1 MAFTRECCL
10 SVVMGKRLKGKII
23 AIIGGTTGIGFA
35 AAESLLAEGA
45 KIVVVGVDRS
55 TSQKAQKSFGK
66 AAKVLTADATNPET
80 AVKAIKAALKTFGG
94 FHGLY
99 HVAGG
104 SGRRMGD
111 GPLHECTD
119 TGWVYTMGLNLDSV
133 FYSNRA
139 AVQQFLKQGSG
150 GVVLNLS
157 SVLAWAPSPKFFSTH
172 AYATAK
178 AGIVGLTRASAA
190 YYAAQNIRF
199 NVLAP
204 GLVATPMSERAQT
217 NEAIMQFIKT
227 KQPLDGGRIGRP
239 EDLSAAAVF
248 LLSDEAKF
256 ITGQVLAVDGGWEVA
271 EGQG

>member
-1 MAFTRECCL
+1 MA
-10 SVVMGKRLKGKII
+10 SRLKNRVIV
-23 AIIGGTTGIGFA
+23 IIGGTSGIGLV
-35 AAESLLAEGA
+35 AAEATMAEGA
-45 KIVVVGVDRS
+45 KVVAVGKDRA
-55 TSQKAQKSFGK
+55 TSIKAQKLLGT
-66 AAKVLTADATNPET
+66 AAKVLTADAMDPDT
-80 AVKAIKAALKTFGG
+80 AVTAIRVALKQFGG

-119 TGWVYTMGLNLDSV
+119 TGWAYTLGLNLDSV

-139 AVQQFLKQGSG
+139 AVRQFLKQGSG
-150 GVVLNLS
+150 GAVLNLA
-157 SVLAWAPSPKFFSTH
+157 SVLAWSPSPQFFSTH

-178 AGIVGLTRASAA
+178 AGIIGMTRASAA
-190 YYAAQNIRF
+190 HYAGQNVRF

-204 GLVATPMSERAQT
+204 ALVATPMSERAQT

-239 EDLSAAAVF
+239 EDLSGAAVF

-256 ITGQVLAVDGGWEVA
+256 VTGQVLAVDGGWEVA
-271 EGQG
+271 EGQA

>member
-1 MAFTRECCL
+1 
-10 SVVMGKRLKGKII
+10 MGLRLENKVIV
-23 AIIGGTTGIGFA
+23 IIGGTSGIGLSA
-35 AAESLLAEGA
+35 AQAFLAEGA
-45 KIVVVGVDRS
+45 KVVGVGVDRA
-55 TSQKAQKSFGK
+55 TSLKAQKLLGK
-66 AAKVLTADATNPET
+66 VAKVITADATKPDT
-80 AVKAIKAALKTFGG
+80 AVKAIRAALKHFCG

-104 SGRRMGD
+104 SGRRFGD

-150 GVVLNLS
+150 GVVLNLA

-190 YYAAQNIRF
+190 YYSAQNIRF

-227 KQPLDGGRIGRP
+227 KQPLDGGRIGQP
-239 EDLSAAAVF
+239 EDLSGAAVF

-256 ITGQVLAVDGGWEVA
+256 ITGQTLAVDGGWEVA

>member
-1 MAFTRECCL
+1 
-10 SVVMGKRLKGKII
+10 MGSRLKKKVIV
-23 AIIGGTTGIGFA
+23 IIGGTSGIGLA
-35 AAESLLAEGA
+35 AAQAVVAEGA
-45 KIVVVGVDRS
+45 KVVAVGVDRA
-55 TSQKAQKSFGK
+55 TSVKAQKFLGK
-66 AAKVLTADATNPET
+66 AAKVITADATNPDT
-80 AVKAIKAALKTFGG
+80 AVKAIRAALKHFGG

-119 TGWVYTMGLNLDSV
+119 TGWSYTLGVNLDSV

-139 AVQQFLKQGSG
+139 AVQQFLKQDSG
-150 GVVLNLS
+150 GVVLNLA
-157 SVLAWAPSPKFFSTH
+157 SVLAWSPSPKFFSTH

-199 NVLAP
+199 NALAP

-217 NEAIMQFIKT
+217 NEGIMKFIKA
-227 KQPLDGGRIGRP
+227 KQPLDGGRIGQP

-256 ITGQVLAVDGGWEVA
+256 ITGQVLAVDGGWEVT
-271 EGQG
+271 EGGA

>member
-1 MAFTRECCL
+1 
-10 SVVMGKRLKGKII
+10 MGSRLKKKVIV
-23 AIIGGTTGIGFA
+23 IIGGTSGIGLA
-35 AAESLLAEGA
+35 AAEAIVAEGA
-45 KIVVVGVDRS
+45 KVLAVGLDRA
-55 TSQKAQKSFGK
+55 TSLKAQKLLGK
-66 AAKVLTADATNPET
+66 AAKVIAADATDPNT
-80 AVKAIKAALKTFGG
+80 AVKAIRAALKCFGG

-119 TGWVYTMGLNLDSV
+119 TGWAYTLGLNLDSV

-150 GVVLNLS
+150 GVVLNLA
-157 SVLAWAPSPKFFSTH
+157 SVLAWSPSPKFFSTH
-172 AYATAK
+172 GYATAK
-178 AGIVGLTRASAA
+178 AGIVGLTKASAA
-190 YYAAQNIRF
+190 YYATQSIRF
-199 NVLAP
+199 NALAP

-217 NEAIMQFIKT
+217 NEAIMKFIRT
-227 KQPLDGGRIGRP
+227 KQPLDGGRIGQP

-256 ITGQVLAVDGGWEVA
+256 ITGQVLAVDGGWEVT
-271 EGQG
+271 EGA

>member
-1 MAFTRECCL
+1 
-10 SVVMGKRLKGKII
+10 MGSRLKKKII
-23 AIIGGTTGIGFA
+23 VIIGGTSGIGLA
-35 AAESLLAEGA
+35 AAQAVVAEGA
-45 KIVVVGVDRS
+45 KVVAVGKDRA
-55 TSQKAQKSFGK
+55 TSLKAQKLLGK
-66 AAKVLTADATNPET
+66 AAKVTTADATNPDT
-80 AVKAIKAALKTFGG
+80 AVKAIRAALKHFGG

-119 TGWVYTMGLNLDSV
+119 TGWSYTLGVNLDSV

-139 AVQQFLKQGSG
+139 AVQQFIEQGSG
-150 GVVLNLS
+150 GVVLNLA
-157 SVLAWAPSPKFFSTH
+157 SVLAWSPSPKFFSTH

-190 YYAAQNIRF
+190 YYATQNIRF
-199 NVLAP
+199 NALAP

-217 NEAIMQFIKT
+217 NEAVMKFIQT
-227 KQPLDGGRIGRP
+227 KQPLDGGRIGQP

-256 ITGQVLAVDGGWEVA
+256 ITGQVLAVDGGWEVT
-271 EGQG
+271 EGGA

>member
-1 MAFTRECCL
+1 
-10 SVVMGKRLKGKII
+10 MGSRLKNRVIV
-23 AIIGGTTGIGFA
+23 IIGGTSGIGLA
-35 AAESLLAEGA
+35 AAEAIVAEGA
-45 KIVVVGVDRS
+45 KVLAVGLDRA
-55 TSQKAQKSFGK
+55 TSVKAQKLLGK
-66 AAKVLTADATNPET
+66 AAKVITADATNPDT
-80 AVKAIKAALKTFGG
+80 AVKAIRAALKHFGG

-119 TGWVYTMGLNLDSV
+119 TGWSYTLGVNLDSV

-150 GVVLNLS
+150 GVVLNLA
-157 SVLAWAPSPKFFSTH
+157 SVLAWSPSPKFFSTH

-178 AGIVGLTRASAA
+178 AGIVGITRASAA
-190 YYAAQNIRF
+190 YYATQNIRF
-199 NVLAP
+199 NALAP

-217 NEAIMQFIKT
+217 NEDIMKFIKA
-227 KQPLDGGRIGRP
+227 KQPLDGGRIGQP

-271 EGQG
+271 EGGA

>member
-1 MAFTRECCL
+1 
-10 SVVMGKRLKGKII
+10 MGSRLKNRVIV
-23 AIIGGTTGIGFA
+23 IIGGTSGIGLA
-35 AAESLLAEGA
+35 AAEAIVAEGA
-45 KIVVVGVDRS
+45 KVVSVGLDRV
-55 TSQKAQKSFGK
+55 TSLKAQKLLGK
-66 AAKVLTADATNPET
+66 AAKVLTADASRPDT
-80 AVKAIKAALKTFGG
+80 AGKAIKTALKNFKG

-104 SGRRMGD
+104 SGRKMGD

-119 TGWVYTMGLNLDSV
+119 TGWSYTLGVNLDSL

-139 AVQQFLKQGSG
+139 AVQQLLKQGSG
-150 GVVLNLS
+150 GVVLNLA
-157 SVLAWAPSPKFFSTH
+157 SVLAWSPSPKFFSTH

-190 YYAAQNIRF
+190 YYATQNIRF

-217 NEAIMQFIKT
+217 NEAIMKFIRT
-227 KQPLDGGRIGRP
+227 KQPLDGGRIGQP

-256 ITGQVLAVDGGWEVA
+256 ITGQVLAVDGGWEVT
-271 EGQG
+271 EGGA

>member
-1 MAFTRECCL
+1 
-10 SVVMGKRLKGKII
+10 MGSRLKKKII
-23 AIIGGTTGIGFA
+23 VIIGGTSGIGLA
-35 AAESLLAEGA
+35 TAEAILAEGA
-45 KIVVVGVDRS
+45 KVVAVGLDRA
-55 TSQKAQKSFGK
+55 TSAKAQKLLGK
-66 AAKVLTADATNPET
+66 AAKVITADATNPDT
-80 AVKAIKAALKTFGG
+80 AVKAIRAALKYFGG

-119 TGWVYTMGLNLDSV
+119 TGWAYTLGVNLDSV

-150 GVVLNLS
+150 GVVLNLA
-157 SVLAWAPSPKFFSTH
+157 SVLAWSPSPKFFSTH

-178 AGIVGLTRASAA
+178 AGIVGLTRTSAA
-190 YYAAQNIRF
+190 YYATQNIRF
-199 NVLAP
+199 NALAP

-217 NEAIMQFIKT
+217 NEDIMKFIKA
-227 KQPLDGGRIGRP
+227 KQPLDGGRIGQP

-271 EGQG
+271 EGGA

>member
-1 MAFTRECCL
+1 
-10 SVVMGKRLKGKII
+10 MGSRLKNRVIV
-23 AIIGGTTGIGFA
+23 IIGGTSGIGLA
-35 AAESLLAEGA
+35 AAQAVVAEGA
-45 KIVVVGVDRS
+45 KVVAVGKDRA
-55 TSQKAQKSFGK
+55 TSLKAQKLLGK
-66 AAKVLTADATNPET
+66 AAKVITADASDPNT
-80 AVKAIKAALKTFGG
+80 AMKAIRVALKNYQG

-104 SGRRMGD
+104 SGRKMGD

-119 TGWVYTMGLNLDSV
+119 TGWSFTMGINLDSV

-139 AVQQFLKQGSG
+139 AVQQLLKQGSG
-150 GVVLNLS
+150 GVVLNLA
-157 SVLAWAPSPKFFSTH
+157 SVLAWSPSPKFFSTH

-190 YYAAQNIRF
+190 YYATQNIRF

-217 NEAIMQFIKT
+217 NEAIMKFIRT
-227 KQPLDGGRIGRP
+227 KQPIDGGRIGKP

-256 ITGQVLAVDGGWEVA
+256 ITGQTLAVDGGWEVT
-271 EGQG
+271 EGGA

>member
-1 MAFTRECCL
+1 
-10 SVVMGKRLKGKII
+10 MGSRLKNKVIV
-23 AIIGGTTGIGFA
+23 IIGGTSGIGLA
-35 AAESLLAEGA
+35 AAEAIVAEGA
-45 KIVVVGVDRS
+45 KVVAVGLERR
-55 TSQKAQKSFGK
+55 TSLKAQKLLGK
-66 AAKVLTADATNPET
+66 SAKVITADASRPDT
-80 AVKAIKAALKTFGG
+80 AVKAIKTALKTFGG

-104 SGRRMGD
+104 SGRKMGD

-119 TGWVYTMGLNLDSV
+119 TGWSFTMGINLDSV

-139 AVQQFLKQGSG
+139 AVQQFLEQGSG
-150 GVVLNLS
+150 GAVVNLA
-157 SVLAWAPSPKFFSTH
+157 SVLAWSPSPKFFSTH

-178 AGIVGLTRASAA
+178 AGIVGLTKASAA
-190 YYAAQNIRF
+190 YYATQNIRF

-217 NEAIMQFIKT
+217 NEAIMKFIAT

-239 EDLSAAAVF
+239 EDLSGAAVF

-256 ITGQVLAVDGGWEVA
+256 ITGQTLAVDGGWEIS
-271 EGQG
+271 EGQV